1 MLHGVTA
8 AEAPEAPSQERTTA
22 RRRRWVPWAAL
33 ATAVLA
39 VAGYGLWW
47 LVLSTPIRDYG
58 SYGVGFHD
66 VEPGASRAIAL
77 GPFCL
82 DGAGSATID
91 DVTVDPAGLT
101 VVDFAVRHAEPH
113 EYFGSFPGSLRDS
126 GFGASR
132 TFTDQC
138 DRGDHAEAAVEVLR
152 GVNGPAV
159 TDHVYVHWST
169 GVRSGVLPLPVQAAL
184 CLDGEVDD
192 DLCAPDPVPFDG
204 KR

>member
-8 AEAPEAPSQERTTA
+8 AEAPEASPQETTT

-47 LVLSTPIRDYG
+47 LVWSTPIRDSG
-58 SYGVGFHD
+58 GYGVGMND
-66 VEPGASRAIAL
+66 VEPGESRTIGL
-77 GPFCL
+77 TPLCL
-82 DGAGSATID
+82 DGAGSAVID

-101 VVDFAVRHAEPH
+101 VLDFAVRHADPH
-113 EYFGSFPGSLRDS
+113 EGFGGFPGSIRES
-126 GFGASR
+126 GFVGSR
-132 TFTDQC
+132 SFSEQC
-138 DRGDHAEAAVEVLR
+138 ANGDHAEVAVELVR
-152 GVNGPAV
+152 GVNGPAL
-159 TDHVYVHWST
+159 TDHVYVHWSA
-169 GVRSGVLPLPVQAAL
+169 GVRSGVLALPVQAAL
-184 CLDGEVDD
+184 CLDGEVN